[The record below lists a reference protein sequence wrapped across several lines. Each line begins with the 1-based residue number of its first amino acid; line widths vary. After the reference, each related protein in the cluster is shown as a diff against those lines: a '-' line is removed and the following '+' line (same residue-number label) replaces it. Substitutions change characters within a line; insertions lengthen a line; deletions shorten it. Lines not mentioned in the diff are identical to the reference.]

1 MNRATTIRARIMLA
15 VLVLLALAGC
25 NLVAMTPTPAATATW
40 EPLPRVPT
48 LTLPPLAVFESPTP
62 PSAAVDTTIGSIL
75 FLGDSITEGWN
86 VRSLYPGA
94 VNAGR
99 RNDKSADVLARYL
112 QGYAGQAFDV
122 VVLQVGINDI
132 AAGVSDETL
141 RGNIMALAGAFQ
153 PYTRRVVLGAV
164 LPVDPV
170 RYSQTIH
177 QRIIS
182 MNVWL
187 RDFAAQQGWLFAD
200 YYAALADAGGYAPG
214 QYFQDGLHPSAAG
227 YAQMAA
233 VLADVLR

>member
-1 MNRATTIRARIMLA
+1 MKGVCACVVLAA
-15 VLVLLALAGC
+15 VLVALAGC

-40 EPLPRVPT
+40 EPLPLVPT

-62 PSAAVDTTIGSIL
+62 PPVDAFTSERIL